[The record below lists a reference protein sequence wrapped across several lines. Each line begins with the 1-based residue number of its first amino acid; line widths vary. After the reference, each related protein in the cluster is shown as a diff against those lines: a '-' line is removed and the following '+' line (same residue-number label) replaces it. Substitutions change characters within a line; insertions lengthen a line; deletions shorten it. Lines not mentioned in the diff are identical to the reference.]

1 MFTTQRVEISCSHE
15 KRGDM
20 RDLWC
25 LLTTLITAKDSGIA
39 QLRYKKREKA
49 QKISINIL
57 TFPGWVGWVS
67 RETYN

>member
-15 KRGDM
+15 KLGDM

-49 QKISINIL
+49 VSLPKNIDKY
-57 TFPGWVGWVS
+57 F
-67 RETYN
+67 